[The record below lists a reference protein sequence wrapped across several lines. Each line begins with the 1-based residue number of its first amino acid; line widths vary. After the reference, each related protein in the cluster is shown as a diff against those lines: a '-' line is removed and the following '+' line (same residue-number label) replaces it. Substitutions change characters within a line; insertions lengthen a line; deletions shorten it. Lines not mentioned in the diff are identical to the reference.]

1 MGRENEIERLL
12 QYLRNEGIRATED
25 FVKDIKD

>member
-12 QYLRNEGIRATED
+12 QYLRNEGIRATKD
-25 FVKDIKD
+25 FVKDTKD